1 MKTQPL
7 KSLSNNLVLQLALVA
22 SLTVSTPTYA
32 IFGIGDVVFDP
43 TNVAQTTATAIE
55 EVSQTLKQVQEYA
68 TQLQQYQN
76 QLQNTLQ
83 PASFIWN
90 QASPAM
96 RDLLGTIN
104 TLSQV
109 QSQFGNL
116 PSYLAQFKN
125 ISSYTGSPCF
135 NSSGCSPQQWAQL
148 LSSQAQASA
157 YQKSANDASIQGL
170 AQQQAALQADANT
183 LEQLQAGAQGATGQM
198 QAIGYANQLASSQA
212 NQLLQIR
219 GLLIAQQNV
228 ITARNQALAD
238 QEAKEAAAAD
248 QLRKSKYTPS
258 AVVYWGPN
266 GQHP

>member
-219 GLLIAQQNV
+219 GLLIAQQNA

-238 QEAKEAAAAD
+238 REAQQAAASE
-248 QLRKSKYTPS
+248 QLRL
-258 AVVYWGPN
+258 
-266 GQHP
+266 GQFKASSGQKW

>member
-1 MKTQPL
+1 MNTQNMKSITKNIL
-7 KSLSNNLVLQLALVA
+7 LRVALATILMVSN
-22 SLTVSTPTYA
+22 PIYA

-43 TNVAQTTATAIE
+43 ANVAQTTSTAIE

-68 TQLQQYQN
+68 TQLQQYEN

-116 PSYLAQFKN
+116 PGYLAQFKN

-135 NSSGCSPQQWAQL
+135 TSSGCSPQQWAQL
-148 LSSQAQASA
+148 ANSQIQASA

-219 GLLIAQQNV
+219 GLLIAQQNA

-238 QEAKEAAAAD
+238 REAQQAAASE
-248 QLRKSKYTPS
+248 QLRL
-258 AVVYWGPN
+258 
-266 GQHP
+266 GQFKASSGQKW